1 MCKNLDPNVGSG
13 TYISYAD
20 KYYNETYS
28 FKYLDQRYA
37 LSRDSESNLLNKIEI
52 LDLVPSKIFT
62 YKFEITNLSRVEN
75 NVSFGFEN
83 DTTIDKT
90 KLKDFGAR
98 CGIISSVGEIDF
110 TSCYDFSD

>member
-1 MCKNLDPNVGSG
+1 MCKYFNPNVGNG

-37 LSRDSESNLLNKIEI
+37 LSRDSESNLLNKIGI
-52 LDLVPSKIFT
+52 IDLVSSKIFT
-62 YKFEITNLSRVEN
+62 YIFEITNLSIVEN

-90 KLKDFGAR
+90 KLMDFEVR
-98 CGIISSVGEIDF
+98 CGIISSTGGIDF
-110 TSCYDFSD
+110 ISWYDFSD

>member
-1 MCKNLDPNVGSG
+1 MCKYLNPNVGNG

-90 KLKDFGAR
+90 KLKDFEAR
-98 CGIISSVGEIDF
+98 CGIISSTGGIDF
-110 TSCYDFSD
+110 TSWYDFSD